1 MPNTEA
7 DNLVHVAVAII
18 QNKSGQVLVARRAA
32 DADQANCWEYPGGK
46 IEPGE
51 SVFDALVRE
60 IKEELGLE
68 IGQATPIMRVPYK
81 YSDEKSVLLDIWRV
95 EEYTGSP
102 VGREGQPIQW
112 CGINNPGDLAF
123 PRANKKITTMLQ
135 LPPIYGITPSKK
147 INASEF
153 IPKLDLALNN
163 GLELIQIRQPE
174 MSQPELES
182 FTDQVLARCS
192 KFNTRVLVNTDFDNA
207 QHMGA
212 HGAHINSKILMQL
225 PDKIFDKQLMVAAS
239 CHNKEELSKAEKIGV
254 DFVVLSPVQK
264 TKSHPGAIT
273 LGWKK
278 FDKLARE
285 CNLPVFALGGMS
297 QETIKEAKLAGA
309 VGVAMLSGIWG

>member
-1 MPNTEA
+1 MLNTEA
-7 DNLVHVAVAII
+7 DNFVHVAVAII
-18 QNKSGQVLVARRAA
+18 QNKSGQVLVSRRAA

-46 IEPGE
+46 VEPGE

-68 IGQATPIMRVPYK
+68 VTHATPIMRVPYK
-81 YSDEKSVLLDIWRV
+81 YSAAKSVLLDVWRV

-112 CGINNPGDLAF
+112 CDTNSLEDLSF
-123 PRANKKITTMLQ
+123 PRANKHITAMLQ
-135 LPPIYGITPSKK
+135 LSPIYGITPSKK

-174 MSQPELES
+174 MNQSELEN
-182 FTDQVLARCS
+182 FTAQVLKKCS
-192 KFNTRVLVNTDFDNA
+192 KFNARVLVNTDPDNA
-207 QHMGA
+207 LHMGA
-212 HGAHINSKILMQL
+212 HGVHLNSSILMQL
-225 PDKIFDKQLMVAAS
+225 PEKIFDKQLMVAAS
-239 CHNKEELSKAEKIGV
+239 CHNKEELFKAEKVGV

-264 TKSHPGAIT
+264 TKSHPGAAT

-278 FDKLARE
+278 FGQLAAD
-285 CNLPVFALGGMS
+285 CDLPVFALGGMS
-297 QETIKEAKLAGA
+297 RATIKEAKLAGA